1 MSWAH
6 ISLPD
11 SLLPVILGAA
21 GASGVLS
28 PRPRLIPVTADPI
41 MSRSELRRC
50 GLSKDL
56 HRYQRQ
62 RSGDLVSPGV
72 LGGPFKNSYG
82 GIDSASPFVF

>member
-6 ISLPD
+6 INLPD

-56 HRYQRQ
+56 HRNQRQ